1 MIARRGVFRILG
13 LATFGLVATPT
24 LLTVSSA
31 EAQGFIA
38 IPAQTPGTGT
48 ERRQERHTTRTEQR
62 EERRGKWNHNYTRD
76 KALSQRPDS
85 QRSWEGEKCGPDRGG
100 SGGGYDRDRVPFG
113 GKAVLIVPHPTSMSH
128 HISISD
134 IYLIR
139 TVHPASACSTWAR
152 LRKP

>member
-1 MIARRGVFRILG
+1 MPGTNEMEMISRRGVFRILG

-62 EERRGKWNHNYTRD
+62 EERRGKR
-76 KALSQRPDS
+76 K
-85 QRSWEGEKCGPDRGG
+85 KGPTERRKKP
-100 SGGGYDRDRVPFG
+100 SGTTTTP
-113 GKAVLIVPHPTSMSH
+113 KT
-128 HISISD
+128 
-134 IYLIR
+134 
-139 TVHPASACSTWAR
+139 
-152 LRKP
+152 KP